1 MGLSEVEVKKQIDH
15 MIAFID
21 QEADEKVDEIMAKAD
36 EEFEIEKSRLVQQQR
51 QKIMTYY
58 ERKQKQLEQQK
69 KVQQSQLVNAARLK
83 ILKYREDHI
92 QNILSE
98 AKDQLSDIKRNQSQY
113 NSLLLG
119 LISQGLF
126 QLLEDKV
133 IVQCLKEDV
142 QTVKALIPDVVDA
155 FKKST
160 NRVALVEVNESSF
173 LTPDTCGGVI
183 MTSANG
189 AIRVRNTLDARLDLI
204 GRQMLPEIR
213 EVLFGKNMN
222 RKFLD

>member
-1 MGLSEVEVKKQIDH
+1 MGLSDVEVKKQIDH

-58 ERKQKQLEQQK
+58 ERKEKQLEQQK

-92 QNILSE
+92 QNMLNE
-98 AKDQLSDIKRNQSQY
+98 AKDQLSDLHRNKTRY
-113 NSLLLG
+113 NALLQG
-119 LISQGLF
+119 LLCQGLF
-126 QLLEDKV
+126 QLLEDNV

-142 QTVKALIPDVVDA
+142 ETVKSLLPDVMA
-155 FKKST
+155 TFKKAT
-160 NRVALVEVNESSF
+160 NRDVKIEINETSF
-173 LTPDTCGGVI
+173 LTSDTCGGVV
-183 MTSANG
+183 MTSATG

-204 GRQMLPEIR
+204 GKQMLPEIR
-213 EVLFGKNMN
+213 EVLFGQNKN